1 MTVKKGVSE
10 RRFPHESVADALERS
25 LRNAKSLRVENA
37 AVVAAA
43 RVLAARIDSVC
54 ETGFIDENG
63 KLDNVSVPTFLK
75 YCQSLGLTLVEPAK
89 VGRPAKAK
97 PEPKAEES
105 KSGKVIAMDEFMKRF
120 G

>member
-1 MTVKKGVSE
+1 MTVKKGVAE

-25 LRNAKSLRVENA
+25 LRNAKSLRAENA

-43 RVLAARIDSVC
+43 RILANRIDSIC

-89 VGRPAKAK
+89 VGRPAK
-97 PEPKAEES
+97 PKAEEKQEKP
-105 KSGKVIAMDEFMKRF
+105 KSDKVVQMADFMKRF

>member
-1 MTVKKGVSE
+1 MAKSMSE
-10 RRFPHESVADALERS
+10 RRFPHESMSDALERS
-25 LRNAKSLRVENA
+25 LRNAKSLRAENA

-43 RVLAARIDSVC
+43 RILAARIDSIC

-75 YCQSLGLTLVEPAK
+75 YCQSLGLTLNEPAK
-89 VGRPAKAK
+89 AGRPAKPK
-97 PEPKAEES
+97 PEPKPAES

>member
-1 MTVKKGVSE
+1 MAVKKGVSE
-10 RRFPHESVADALERS
+10 RRFPHESMVDALERS
-25 LRNAKSLRVENA
+25 LRNAKSLRAENA

-43 RVLAARIDSVC
+43 RILAARIDSIC

-97 PEPKAEES
+97 PGPKAAES
-105 KSGKVIAMDEFMKRF
+105 KSGKVVQMADFMKRF

>member
-1 MTVKKGVSE
+1 MAVKKGVSE
-10 RRFPHESVADALERS
+10 RRFPHESMVDALERS
-25 LRNAKSLRVENA
+25 LRNAKSLRAENA

-43 RVLAARIDSVC
+43 RILAARIDSIC

-89 VGRPAKAK
+89 VGRSAK
-97 PEPKAEES
+97 PKAEAKRETP
-105 KSGKVIAMDEFMKRF
+105 KSDKVVQMADFMKRF

>member
-1 MTVKKGVSE
+1 MASK
-10 RRFPHESVADALERS
+10 FPKTSVADALERS
-25 LRNAKSLRVENA
+25 LKNTDLKAVNS

-43 RVLAARIDSVC
+43 RVLAVRIDSIC
-54 ETGFIDENG
+54 ETGFIDEHG
-63 KLDNVSVPTFLK
+63 KLDNVSLPTFLK
-75 YCQSLGLTLVEPAK
+75 YCQSLGLTVDAPAK
-89 VGRPAKAK
+89 VGRPPKAK

>member
-1 MTVKKGVSE
+1 MCI
-10 RRFPHESVADALERS
+10 RDR
-25 LRNAKSLRVENA
+25 NA

-43 RVLAARIDSVC
+43 RILAARIDLVC

-97 PEPKAEES
+97 SEPKAEES

>member
-1 MTVKKGVSE
+1 M
-10 RRFPHESVADALERS
+10 RS
-25 LRNAKSLRVENA
+25 RCVLRMRLSWPLRVFSLLGLIRF
-37 AVVAAA
+37 A
-43 RVLAARIDSVC
+43 RLV
-54 ETGFIDENG
+54 FIDENG

-89 VGRPAKAK
+89 VGCPAKAK

-105 KSGKVIAMDEFMKRF
+105 KSCKVIAMDEFMKRF

>member
-1 MTVKKGVSE
+1 M
-10 RRFPHESVADALERS
+10 
-25 LRNAKSLRVENA
+25 
-37 AVVAAA
+37 
-43 RVLAARIDSVC
+43 LAARIDSIR
-54 ETGFIDENG
+54 ETGFIDEHG
-63 KLDNVSVPTFLK
+63 KLDNVSLPTFLK
-75 YCQSLGLTLVEPAK
+75 YCQSLGLTVDAPAK

>member
-1 MTVKKGVSE
+1 MSAK
-10 RRFPHESVADALERS
+10 FPSRNVAEALERS
-25 LRNAKSLRVENA
+25 LKNADLKAVNS

-43 RVLAARIDSVC
+43 RVLAERIDYLKFS
-54 ETGFIDENG
+54 GFVDENG
-63 KLDNVSVPTFLK
+63 KLDNVSLPTFLK
-75 YCQSLGLTLVEPAK
+75 YCQSLGLTVDAPAK

-97 PEPKAEES
+97 PEPKSEES